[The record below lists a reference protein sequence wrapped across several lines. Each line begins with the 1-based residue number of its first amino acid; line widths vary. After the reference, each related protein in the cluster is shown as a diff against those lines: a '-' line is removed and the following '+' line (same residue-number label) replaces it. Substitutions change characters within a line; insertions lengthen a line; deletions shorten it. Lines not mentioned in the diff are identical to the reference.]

1 VKRANVESALGAE
14 EGATASILAITE
26 IAGAGAGVCT
36 SCTDTWETTH
46 SEQSEWLAEPSE

>member
-1 VKRANVESALGAE
+1 MKRANVESALGAK

-36 SCTDTWETTH
+36 SCTVTWETTH